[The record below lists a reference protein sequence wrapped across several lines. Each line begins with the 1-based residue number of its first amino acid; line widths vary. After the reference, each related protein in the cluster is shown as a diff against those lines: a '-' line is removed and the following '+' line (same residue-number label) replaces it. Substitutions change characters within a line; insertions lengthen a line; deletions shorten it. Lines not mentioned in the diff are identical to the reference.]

1 MFNGVDMKTLIL
13 TPTGTNFEFE
23 IDHNNQNIIITS
35 GNGYQHE
42 YLLRSLKDLYD
53 WLKIDSREKWI
64 YLGSRGEEEIPKHGT
79 VEEWAR
85 SNNNPV
91 AGFYGLTQG
100 RKGRFASYI
109 PSILEYLGFVEVE
122 HNPKNN
128 RVRAI

>member
-1 MFNGVDMKTLIL
+1 MYIKIK
-13 TPTGTNFEFE
+13 TPTGTDFEFR
-23 IDHNNQNIIITS
+23 IDKLLNKIIIRS
-35 GNGYQHE
+35 QNANEHE
-42 YLLRSLKDLYD
+42 YDLRSLRDLYS
-53 WLKIDSREKWI
+53 WLKINRGGNWVF
-64 YLGSRGEEEIPKHGT
+64 LGSKGEEEVPNPGT

-91 AGFYGLTQG
+91 GGFYGLTQG
-100 RKGRFASYI
+100 RKGRFASYV